1 LFLSQAEDKFDS
13 IIVGAGPAGSACAYT
28 LAKAGKNVLLI
39 ERGDTPGAKNVTG
52 GRIYTYAL
60 EMLEPGLY
68 AEAALERRVTH
79 EQIMLLGGERAITVD
94 FHQPGFNA
102 GDQAPMSFTIL
113 RAVFD
118 EWLAAKAEEAGAIV
132 ACGIKVDRLIE
143 QEGRIVGVVAG
154 EDEMYAD
161 VVIAADG
168 VNSLMAQE
176 AGLIKDIAAKNV
188 GVGVKE
194 VIELPEQTISE
205 RFNLRTDEGAA
216 RMLLGCTEGIHG
228 GGFLYTN
235 KQSISLGCVFTPE
248 EVARHRKSV
257 QEIFQDLKM
266 HPAIAPLIADG
277 ESIEYSAHLVSEAG
291 FRGIH
296 PRLYREGFLM
306 VGDAAGFVVNTGY
319 SIRGIDLAIV
329 SGIAAA
335 KAIIAAAEN
344 IALAGPNYMQELN
357 RLKLMPTMK
366 ATDGYF
372 EVLET
377 PWLYDKIPNLANDVM
392 EKLFKVDGE
401 TPSGVKENVLG
412 AIKANGLSIWQLT
425 KLGIKGVRSL

>member
-1 LFLSQAEDKFDS
+1 MSQAEDKFDA

-28 LAKAGKNVLLI
+28 LAKAGKNVLVI
-39 ERGDTPGAKNVTG
+39 ERGDSPGSKNVTG

-60 EMLEPGLY
+60 EMLEPGIF

-79 EQIMLLGGERAITVD
+79 EQIMLLAGQRAITVD

-102 GDQAPMSFTIL
+102 EDQAPVSFTVL

-118 EWLAAKAEEAGAIV
+118 EWLAGKAEEMGAIV

-143 QEGRIVGVVAG
+143 EEGRIAGVVAG

-168 VNSLMAQE
+168 VNSFMAQE
-176 AGLIKDIAAKNV
+176 AGLIQDISAKTM

-194 VIELPEQTISE
+194 VIELPAQTISE
-205 RFNLRTDEGAA
+205 RFNLQADEGAA

-248 EVARHRKSV
+248 EVAQHKRSV
-257 QEIFQDLKM
+257 HEIFQDLKM
-266 HPAIAPLIADG
+266 HPAIAPLIAGG
-277 ESIEYSAHLVSEAG
+277 ETIEYSAHLVSEAG
-291 FRGIH
+291 VRGIH
-296 PRLYREGFLM
+296 PKLHREGFLM
-306 VGDAAGFVVNTGY
+306 IGDAAGFVINTGY

-335 KAIIAAAEN
+335 NAIIAAAEN
-344 IALAGPNYMQELN
+344 IASVGPNYIQELN
-357 RLKLMPTMK
+357 RLKLLPAMK
-366 ATDGYF
+366 AADGYF

-377 PWLYDKIPNLANDVM
+377 PWIYDKIPNLANDIM
-392 EKLFKVDGE
+392 ENLFRISGE
-401 TPSGVKENVLG
+401 VPLRMKDNVLG
-412 AIKANGLSIWQLT
+412 AIKANGLTVWQLA